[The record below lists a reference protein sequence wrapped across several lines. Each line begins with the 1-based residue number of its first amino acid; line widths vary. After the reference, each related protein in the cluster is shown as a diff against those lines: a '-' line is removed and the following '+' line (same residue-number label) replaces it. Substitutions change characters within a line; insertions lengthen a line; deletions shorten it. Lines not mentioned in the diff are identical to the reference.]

1 MLLNKAIKLTQ
12 NSRPLISNPSIAA
25 PSFLSQTTIFNTST
39 NTNATRSKHSKRQLK
54 RLFQR
59 HPAALRVRN
68 ATSPEPEPP
77 LDPKY
82 QAFFT
87 PTILP
92 NGWSEPP
99 SSENVEVVKKR
110 DELPFGIKR
119 TGNKPNDAVGFL
131 PVYSKFGSVG
141 TRIFYSRAPF
151 FNSVRVRFKHRCTGK
166 TLILYIASLI
176 CIYYYSTYL
185 RLGGSKQTTIIRKIT
200 GNKEIFVEELMAALS
215 ISPDDQGSIVWR
227 ASGTKIELKGN
238 RTWETKAWLAG
249 LGF

>member
-131 PVYSKFGSVG
+131 PVYSKFG
-141 TRIFYSRAPF
+141 
-151 FNSVRVRFKHRCTGK
+151 
-166 TLILYIASLI
+166 
-176 CIYYYSTYL
+176 
-185 RLGGSKQTTIIRKIT
+185 LGGSKQTTIIRKIT